1 MHKNAEPEPIC
12 AHKAA
17 NGTGYKTVRRLSVN
31 KPDQIIA
38 RVPKEVPAGAVTVI
52 VRTKYA
58 KGGTALKEMREIVYG
73 YPCTAKA

>member
-1 MHKNAEPEPIC
+1 VPEPIC

-31 KPDQIIA
+31 KPCQIIA

-52 VRTKYA
+52 VRTKYS
-58 KGGTALKEMREIVYG
+58 GTNVPLKELRELTFQ
-73 YPCTAKA
+73 YPCTAKS